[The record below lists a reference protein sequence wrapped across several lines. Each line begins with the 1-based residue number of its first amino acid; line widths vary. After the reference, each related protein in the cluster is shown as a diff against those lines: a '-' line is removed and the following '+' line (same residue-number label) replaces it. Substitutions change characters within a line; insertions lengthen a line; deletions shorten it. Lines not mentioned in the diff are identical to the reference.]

1 MCKCENVQIYNNAF
15 NYSFYNYK
23 ALICTFTHF
32 SRIFTFTTVP
42 LRLTVSS
49 GLIGLDMR

>member
-23 ALICTFTHF
+23 AFICTFTHF
-32 SRIFTFTTVP
+32 SRIFTFKH
-42 LRLTVSS
+42 LHIQAFAHSLQF
-49 GLIGLDMR
+49 LFD